1 MIRHLRDVRV
11 GCRLQSF
18 VSFLIV
24 MLCCIS
30 FHAVFCPTDRHAMMS
45 NTTEKISS
53 QVPYL
58 EKEVESLKEQLKTA
72 QIQLDMRNEASAKEI
87 DLLDLRGAPAADRD
101 FPGVTVDLAYTL
113 NVSPSWWDDAQ
124 TSPSF
129 DTLMLSL
136 HRKDIW
142 KDGRLATHLK
152 SLQAAGFIEP
162 KKIYGSPL
170 RGGEIEHL
178 LRHHKPKIFLEV
190 GVYLGATSTSIAA
203 FFKSEKGFEHSYVL
217 SMDTWLLD
225 LEFAWNGE
233 KSSHYNDKKRD
244 DYFTHDRLAGS
255 SCMYYQ
261 FLANCIATNT
271 SDRIIPVQT
280 GSSNG
285 IMALLSHG
293 VRPDFMY
300 IDASHANPDVFL
312 DFENFYKI
320 LKPGGVMAFDDV
332 AVVEATKLA
341 FHRLADRY
349 DLEGIHLNRNQ
360 IYVVKKE

>member
-1 MIRHLRDVRV
+1 V
-11 GCRLQSF
+11 
-18 VSFLIV
+18 
-24 MLCCIS
+24 
-30 FHAVFCPTDRHAMMS
+30 
-45 NTTEKISS
+45 
-53 QVPYL
+53 
-58 EKEVESLKEQLKTA
+58 KEQLKTA
-72 QIQLDMRNEASAKEI
+72 RTQLNMRSEAPAKDIE
-87 DLLDLRGAPAADRD
+87 LFDLRSAPAADRD
-101 FPGVTVDLAYTL
+101 FPGVSVDLAYTL
-113 NVSPSWWDDAQ
+113 NVSASWWEGVQ

-142 KDGRLATHLK
+142 KDDRLAPHLK

-162 KKIYGSPL
+162 EKIYGSPL
-170 RGGEIEHL
+170 RGGQIEDL

-203 FFKSEKGFEHSYVL
+203 FFKREKGFEDSYVL

-233 KSSHYNDKKRD
+233 KSSHYEKMKDA
-244 DYFTHDRLAGS
+244 YFTHDRLSGS

-261 FLANCIATNT
+261 FLANCISTNT

-280 GSSNG
+280 ASSNG
-285 IMALLSHG
+285 IMVLLSHG

-320 LKPGGVMAFDDV
+320 LKPGGVIAFDDV
-332 AVVEATKLA
+332 GVVEATKVA

-349 DLEGIHLNRNQ
+349 DLKGIRLNSNQ
-360 IYVVKKE
+360 IYVVKEE